1 MMGDSTMRQVWA
13 TMLSPLT
20 SNEFERNAKEWTREN
35 VRLLLIII
43 NYYNIIIIISVPSNF
58 LIVNNIQQMVISLM
72 KVGEGNVVIMK

>member
-1 MMGDSTMRQVWA
+1 MGDSTMRQVWA

-43 NYYNIIIIISVPSNF
+43 NYYYIIIIISVPSNF